1 MQIFVGGHN
10 SGVQLVKGTD
20 ISLENSL
27 IKAGLMICEKLEDA
41 DALVLIDMDIDLL
54 KYAHKSAVGK
64 LPIIFV
70 RSEPIVVWPP
80 NYNSKAISLISK
92 LIEIGRHGA
101 VSHSDIPYPQKWHQN
116 LEFREFVST
125 RSEKVALI
133 NGNKLSFIKG
143 EMYSCRREC
152 IFEIPNLDLYG
163 TGWDISFMRKLLIF
177 LAEFRLAIMNQMW
190 PRLSNSRNWLR
201 KPTNWKGAPKSKLE
215 TLSLYKYTLVIENSM
230 DALTEK
236 LFDAFFAR
244 CIPVYVGPAI
254 AKFEIPESLV
264 VQVEPN
270 LSSIKEGIAIAK
282 AMDYEE
288 WKTRVNT
295 WLLQDTV
302 FDKWSADNA
311 YDVIANEVC
320 EFLENSLK

>member
-1 MQIFVGGHN
+1 MRIFVGGHN

-27 IKAGLMICEKLEDA
+27 IKAGLMICERLEDA
-41 DALVLIDMDIDLL
+41 DALVLIDMDINLL
-54 KYAHKSAVGK
+54 KYAHRSAVGK

-80 NYNSKAISLISK
+80 NYNSKAISLTSK
-92 LIEIGRHGA
+92 LIDIGRHG
-101 VSHSDIPYPQKWHQN
+101 VLSHADIPYPQKWHQN

-125 RSEKVALI
+125 RSEEVALI

-152 IFEIPNLDLYG
+152 IFNIPNLVLYG
-163 TGWDISFMRKLLIF
+163 TGWDVSFMRKLLIF
-177 LAEFRLAIMNQMW
+177 VAEFRLAIMNRMW
-190 PRLSNSRNWLR
+190 PRLSNSRSWLR

-215 TLSLYKYTLVIENSM
+215 TLSRYKYTLVIENSM

-236 LFDAFFAR
+236 LFDALFAR
-244 CIPVYVGPAI
+244 CIPVYVGPAVD
-254 AKFEIPESLV
+254 KFEIPESLV

-270 LSSIKEGIAIAK
+270 LTSIKKGIEIAK

-295 WLLQDTV
+295 WLLQNTV
-302 FDKWSADNA
+302 FDKWNAENA
-311 YDVIANEVC
+311 YDLIASEVC
-320 EFLENSLK
+320 KFLESSLK